1 MPLLYP
7 LSRAAHLGPYANGFG
22 MYARMPRLYAN
33 TP

>member
-22 MYARMPRLYAN
+22 MPRLYAN